1 MKNSTHIFIC
11 ALITLTGALLNFIFD
26 ASAGGWVLVIVTA
39 IEAVL
44 GLLALRNE
52 KKKGL

>member
-26 ASAGGWVLVIVTA
+26 SPKGGWALVIVTV
-39 IEAVL
+39 IEAVM

-52 KKKGL
+52 KKSKD

>member
-11 ALITLTGALLNFIFD
+11 ALITLTGCLIDFIADLPKAGWILLGIT
-26 ASAGGWVLVIVTA
+26 V

-44 GLLALRNE
+44 GLLTLRNE
-52 KKKGL
+52 RKEQ